1 MKTFVCS
8 KVIVI
13 LLAILYTN
21 TLIAQD
27 KEKLLNL
34 SGDWKFSLGDN
45 MKFAKPEYDDSD
57 WEKIYVPSNWQREG
71 FRNYHGFA
79 WYRKKVTFDYNGKDA
94 LFLELGKID
103 DVDEVYIN
111 GNFIGRTGGFP
122 PTYFTAFNYPR
133 RYAIPTEYLNKNGKN
148 VIAVRVY
155 DEGGEAG
162 IMGFPSSIG
171 IFGYGNYS
179 ASSLNL
185 FGEWKFKLGDDKTW
199 AAEDLNEVDWETV
212 IVPSTWESQGFEDYD
227 GFGWYRKTFRLS
239 DDFKTTDLVL
249 LIGKIDDLDEVY
261 LNGKL
266 IGSTG
271 RIDRRRAYDDEWQKF
286 RTYVIPEGVLKPGRY
301 NVIAVRVFDETGA
314 GGIYEGPVALVP
326 KNEYRD
332 FWRSYRTNSQ
342 SGDDFFSWLSYFLD

>member
-1 MKTFVCS
+1 
-8 KVIVI
+8 
-13 LLAILYTN
+13 
-21 TLIAQD
+21 
-27 KEKLLNL
+27 
-34 SGDWKFSLGDN
+34 

-261 LNGKL
+261 LNGNL